1 MGGIFMEGIFWL
13 VALAF
18 FIVVEM
24 VTLGLTTI
32 WFAIGCLVAFLA
44 SLIGIHLGIQIAL
57 CIVVSVVLLIFTRPL
72 ATKYLN
78 SQTTKTNAEGLVG
91 KTAEVTIAIDNIK
104 AQGQVMINGMDW
116 TARSTDDEKLIKKDS
131 LVTII
136 GINGVKLIV
145 EEKETKKDEY
155 VS

>member
-1 MGGIFMEGIFWL
+1 MEGIFWL

-18 FIVVEM
+18 FIVVELG
-24 VTLGLTTI
+24 TLGLTTI
-32 WFAIGCLVAFLA
+32 WFALGCLVAFLA

-57 CIVVSVVLLIFTRPL
+57 FLVISVVLLIFTRPL

-78 SQTTKTNAEGLVG
+78 SKTTKTNAESLVG
-91 KTAEVTIAIDNIK
+91 KTAEVTITIDNIK
-104 AQGQVMINGMDW
+104 ARGQVMVNGLEW
-116 TARSTDDEKLIKKDS
+116 TARSTDDEKIIKENS

-136 GINGVKLIV
+136 GISGVKLIV
-145 EEKETKKDEY
+145 EEKEMKKDEH